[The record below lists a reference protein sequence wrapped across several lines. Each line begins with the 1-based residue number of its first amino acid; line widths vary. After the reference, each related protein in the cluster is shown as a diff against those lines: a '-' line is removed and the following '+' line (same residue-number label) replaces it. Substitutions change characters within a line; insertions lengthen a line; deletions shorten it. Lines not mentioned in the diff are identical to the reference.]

1 MFDMAIGIDTF
12 LPALLGGALIG
23 LAATLLLWL
32 NGRLA
37 GISGILWR
45 LFFTNPGD
53 TLWRVLFL
61 AGVVGGAA
69 LYYAVF
75 DDAPAARETFPV
87 WLLVVAGF
95 LVGYGTSLGNGC
107 TSGHGV
113 CGLGRL
119 SLRSLVATVVF
130 LLTAII
136 ATFVVRRLLGVM

>member
-1 MFDMAIGIDTF
+1 MFDMVTGIDTF
-12 LPALLGGALIG
+12 LPALIGGALIG

-37 GISGILWR
+37 GVSGILWR
-45 LFFTNPGD
+45 LFFANPGD
-53 TLWRVLFL
+53 ALWRVLFL
-61 AGVVGGAA
+61 VGVVGGAA
-69 LYYAVF
+69 VYYAVSG
-75 DDAPAARETFPV
+75 DIPVARETFPA

-130 LLTAII
+130 LLTAIVT
-136 ATFVVRRLLGVM
+136 TFVVRRLLGVM